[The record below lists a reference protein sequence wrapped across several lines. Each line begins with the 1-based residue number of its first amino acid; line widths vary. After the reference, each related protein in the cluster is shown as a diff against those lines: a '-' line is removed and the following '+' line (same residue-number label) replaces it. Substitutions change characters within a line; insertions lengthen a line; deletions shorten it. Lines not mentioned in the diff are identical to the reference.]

1 MIKNILKHNIFTD
14 RRLRTFTVA
23 LGLAISLLAPT
34 FLNSYASAAQVT
46 QRSINP
52 STSAKS
58 ATNVTYAVN
67 FTSSSTGAAGAFVV
81 EFCSNSPFVNSA
93 CTAPA
98 GFDAS
103 TAASTTSGFTDVT
116 GATNRITVAGTIAA
130 STAISVNVTGITN
143 PSVTGAFYA
152 RIVTYDTKAH
162 ALAYTSAN
170 VDAGAAHID
179 DGSAAVSINDTIGV
193 TAAVLETMTFCVG
206 KTVINNNCDLTGNSQ
221 PTIALGEPVGTVIA
235 LSPTAVST
243 GTVFTQISTNAANGA
258 IVSMKSSATGCGGLK
273 RSGYPAACD
282 IAPAQNTDIT
292 AGQAKF
298 GVKTA
303 ASTTGT
309 NGGGI
314 FEPVTGSYY
323 SNSAYGLKYT
333 AGDASGITSPY
344 GDPFLDT
351 AGAPANN
358 INMQL
363 TFGASITNNTPAGN
377 YSTNINLIATGKF

>member
-1 MIKNILKHNIFTD
+1 M
-14 RRLRTFTVA
+14 VA
-23 LGLAISLLAPT
+23 LGLGLSLLAPT

-58 ATNVTYAVN
+58 ATNVSYVVN
-67 FTSSSTGAAGAFVV
+67 FTSSSTGAAGAYVV
-81 EFCSNSPFVNSA
+81 EFCANSPFINSV
-93 CTAPA
+93 CTAPT

-103 TAASTTSGFTDVT
+103 AAASTTAGFTDVT
-116 GATNRITVAGTIAA
+116 GATNKITVAGTIAA
-130 STAISVNVTGITN
+130 STAISVTVTGITN

-162 ALAYTSAN
+162 ALAYTSSN
-170 VDAGAAHID
+170 VDAGAVHID
-179 DGSAAVSINDTIGV
+179 DGSAAVSITDTIGV

-206 KTVINNNCDLTGNSQ
+206 KTIINNNCDLTGNSQ
-221 PTIALGEPVGTVIA
+221 PTIALGEPVGAVIA

-243 GTVFTQISTNAANGA
+243 GTVFTQISTNASNGA

-273 RSGYPAACD
+273 RAGYPSACD

-303 ASTTGT
+303 APTTGT

-314 FEPVTGSYY
+314 LEPVSGSYY

-333 AGDASGITSPY
+333 AGDASGITGPY

-358 INMQL
+358 LNMQL
-363 TFGASITNNTPAGN
+363 TFGASITNNTPAGL